1 MGNDRAPDS
10 AARLSGQTGRVSGR
24 RPGEVPAGMSTDALA
39 EAVVP
44 RTARAD
50 STSLAR
56 DRNGDALPAFGPAAA
71 QHRSSGACAQPCS
84 EPVGAFA
91 AFVMGLVSTLHGL
104 CSALLGGRP
113 RPRTDTVGK
122 PGAASTWA
130 RLIVKTRSNSR
141 PHSQCQD
148 LCRHLFG
155 SLTRC
160 AHLICRQTVT
170 RAWRVSEGLLAG
182 SGCRRQDCCEQTSI
196 GSAKIALAPATCG
209 FPEPVLRKLRCHGG
223 LRDRDDFRPV
233 KVNDFRPV
241 R

>member
-1 MGNDRAPDS
+1 MGNERAPDS
-10 AARLSGQTGRVSGR
+10 AAGPSVETCRASGR
-24 RPGEVPAGMSTDALA
+24 RPGEVPADMSTGALA

-71 QHRSSGACAQPCS
+71 QHRSSGACAQPGS

-91 AFVMGLVSTLHGL
+91 AFIMGLVSTLHGL
-104 CSALLGGRP
+104 CSALLCGRP

-155 SLTRC
+155 SLTRPT
-160 AHLICRQTVT
+160 HLICRRTVT
-170 RAWRVSEGLLAG
+170 RVWRVSEGLLAG
-182 SGCRRQDCCEQTSI
+182 SGCRRQGGRQQNLDWVRENRASTGRMGVSRAGIAQTSMPR
-196 GSAKIALAPATCG
+196 GLARSRRSQT
-209 FPEPVLRKLRCHGG
+209 RKSQ
-223 LRDRDDFRPV
+223 
-233 KVNDFRPV
+233 
-241 R
+241 